1 MNRRLR
7 KRSANGRNDKKSI
20 MRIQCTPIGSSD
32 AVLASSLPPGGT
44 ESVATKPSA
53 WPQVVVWR
61 QHTLTCPDL
70 RMPQAEFDAFDHSGP
85 PAGRSMTVRCGLRP
99 SELNTSA
106 CFCAF
111 SASWD
116 FHA

>member
-20 MRIQCTPIGSSD
+20 MRIQCTPNGWSD

-70 RMPQAEFDAFDHSGP
+70 RMPQAEFDAFDQLARRRGVK
-85 PAGRSMTVRCGLRP
+85 RSTLARQVLEDYLAEHLD
-99 SELNTSA
+99 ELP
-106 CFCAF
+106 
-111 SASWD
+111 
-116 FHA
+116 